1 MQHQSKE
8 TITVFTEHFFFFF
21 LRNVFTEHSITK
33 KQQRN
38 EQLSCQLIQL
48 ATHVLFI
55 RNL

>member
-8 TITVFTEHFFFFF
+8 TIT
-21 LRNVFTEHSITK
+21 VFTEHSITK

>member
-8 TITVFTEHFFFFF
+8 TITVFTEHFFF